1 MRRRRALRVLG
12 SAAAAPV
19 FLPAGAGDLFALGV
33 DVRRAWP
40 DGRALEALTPAQA
53 RTVTAVAEV
62 ILPRTDTP
70 GATDA
75 GVVDFIDVLAAG
87 WLDDDE
93 RERLFEGLAEIERRA
108 RDREGRPFDECGLES
123 RIAIVGA
130 LDAEADAERR
140 TAADDAPRPWFAE
153 LKRFVLAGYFTS
165 EPAMRAL
172 GVRTVHRA
180 FEGCALLD
188 EFAAGR
194 GG

>member
-19 FLPAGAGDLFALGV
+19 LLPAGAGDLFALGL
-33 DVRRAWP
+33 DVRRGWP
-40 DGRALEALTPAQA
+40 DYRALEALTPEQA
-53 RTVTAVAEV
+53 RTVTAVAEI

-93 RERLFEGLAEIERRA
+93 GARLFDGLAEVERRA
-108 RDREGRPFDECGLES
+108 RDREGRPFDECSLEG
-123 RIAIVGA
+123 RIAVVGS
-130 LDAEADAERR
+130 LDAEADTERR
-140 TAADDAPRPWFAE
+140 TAADGAPRPWFAE

-165 EPAMRAL
+165 EPVMRAL
-172 GVRTVHRA
+172 GVRSVHRS
-180 FEGCALLD
+180 FEGCVLLD
-188 EFAAGR
+188 EFAGAG
-194 GG
+194 G